1 MPDGEEGPSQSK
13 VYGERYEWNEE
24 RMGCEEIDIISV
36 VSEAGD
42 GAFREEEE
50 SPECLE
56 HSKQE
61 KSGTREV

>member
-1 MPDGEEGPSQSK
+1 
-13 VYGERYEWNEE
+13 
-24 RMGCEEIDIISV
+24 MGCEEIVIISV

-42 GAFREEEE
+42 GVFREEEE